1 MVTLAAQPPGKAAKK
16 GNAMSKHTSGPWKAY
31 VGNGR
36 VRVSDEHGLAA
47 IAECFQD
54 AEANARLIAAAPDLF
69 EVARLSLLEID
80 KLLTWAG
87 LSDVQRDAL
96 AALYNKIELTL
107 IRAGG

>member
-1 MVTLAAQPPGKAAKK
+1 
-16 GNAMSKHTSGPWKAY
+16 MSKHTLM
-31 VGNGR
+31 VNGR
-36 VRVSDEHGLAA
+36 EMGLITDGATNETLVA
-47 IAECFQD
+47 LQPAECFQD

-96 AALYNKIELTL
+96 TALYNKIELTL